1 MWTALV
7 TVYVIWGSTYLGIAY
22 AGETIP
28 PLFAASTRFITAG
41 VLMAGVVRAR
51 GGSLRISRQALLS
64 CVLIGALLPGGN
76 AVLFIAERNV
86 PTGLAS
92 LIIASVPLWIV
103 ARRLAGQE
111 RLPMPILAGV
121 GIGFA
126 GVALL
131 AQPSGGAKLW
141 GIGLCVLSAVMWS
154 TGSVLAARLT
164 LPADPF
170 AATAYEMLFGG
181 LLMLP
186 FSLFTVHGF
195 SPSATS
201 VLGWIYLVTFGSI
214 VGYTAYSW
222 LLANAPLSLT
232 STYAYVNPVVAIVLG
247 IAFRG
252 EHLTGRLLIGAAIV
266 VSAVALVVRQEPP
279 SATAPE
285 EGVR

>member
-1 MWTALV
+1 MTHGAKMWTALV

-41 VLMAGVVRAR
+41 VLMAGV
-51 GGSLRISRQALLS
+51 
-64 CVLIGALLPGGN
+64 
-76 AVLFIAERNV
+76 
-86 PTGLAS
+86 
-92 LIIASVPLWIV
+92 
-103 ARRLAGQE
+103 
-111 RLPMPILAGV
+111 

-141 GIGLCVLSAVMWS
+141 GIGLCVVSAVMWS

-170 AATAYEMLFGG
+170 AATAYEMLLGG

-186 FSLFTVHGF
+186 FSLLTVHGF

-201 VLGWIYLVTFGSI
+201 
-214 VGYTAYSW
+214 
-222 LLANAPLSLT
+222 
-232 STYAYVNPVVAIVLG
+232 
-247 IAFRG
+247 
-252 EHLTGRLLIGAAIV
+252 
-266 VSAVALVVRQEPP
+266 
-279 SATAPE
+279 
-285 EGVR
+285 